1 MSTTSLKISDALK
14 QDIQNFAALD
24 SVSSHAFM
32 VSALESEVR
41 RRRLRAEFLADA
53 EAAAAEIDAGGPVYA
68 AEDVRQWVKARI
80 RSRATGEVVPD
91 PQPVRGN
98 EKSVLARKKKKSG

>member
-14 QDIQNFAALD
+14 QDIQQFAAMD

-32 VSALESEVR
+32 VNALESEVR
-41 RRRLRAEFLADA
+41 RRRLRAEFVAEA

-68 AEDVRQWVKARI
+68 AEDVHAWVKARI
-80 RSRATGEVVPD
+80 RSRTTGEAVPEIK
-91 PQPVRGN
+91 PIRGS
-98 EKSVLARKKKKSG
+98 ETAIRRPKKNGA